1 MAYIRLQP
9 LDPGMEAMLAQNAH
23 VASCAAGGKLAFE
36 DFLINTV
43 KPPKADAPL
52 GDEFADFLRA
62 RVKAKG

>member
-1 MAYIRLQP
+1 
-9 LDPGMEAMLAQNAH
+9 MEAMLAQNAH

-43 KPPKADAPL
+43 RPPKAEAPL
-52 GDEFADFLRA
+52 GDQFAEFLRA